1 MDVVIY
7 ARYSSHNQQ
16 ETSIEGQLRV
26 CYDYCERNG
35 YNVIHEYID
44 RAFSGTTDNRPD
56 FLQMIEDSSKKT
68 FQAVVVYQLDRFSRN
83 RNDSAAYKTILK
95 KRGVRVLSAR
105 ENISEDASGIILEG
119 LLETMA
125 EYYSVELSQ
134 KVKRGMNINAEKCLS
149 TGGNRTLGFKVD
161 ENKRFQIDPD
171 TAPIIRFIFEKYA
184 DGVSIQK
191 ITELL
196 NEQGYKTVKGL
207 PFGKNSIRNILCNKR
222 YIGVYTYNGTETPD
236 GMPRIISDELF
247 EKVQEILAKNK
258 KAPARARAKVEYL
271 LTTKLFCGHCKEMMT
286 GISGT
291 GHLGKVYRY
300 YECKG
305 VKKHECKKKKVNKEY
320 IEDLVVAQ
328 CRKLLTTKNINIIA
342 RDVSALCEKE
352 RDTYNLKRLKKQLSE
367 IDRKHNNLIDAIAEC
382 EYDSVRKSLYEKSVL
397 LEKQRESVLKEIKK
411 EEQTQPMLTETE
423 IRFFLT
429 SLKNGNADDI
439 VYKKALINTF
449 VNTIYLYDD
458 RLTIILNVDD
468 EPVVITDELLSDL
481 GINSSDEK
489 GLFKG
494 SYALPKSGVH
504 QTVCSFYF
512 MQKSHFNTS

>member
-16 ETSIEGQLRV
+16 ETSIEGQLKV
-26 CYDYCERNG
+26 CYDYCESNG
-35 YNVIHEYID
+35 YNVINEYID
-44 RAFSGTTDNRPD
+44 RAISGTTDNRPA
-56 FLQMIEDSSKKT
+56 FLQMIEDSSKKN
-68 FQAVVVYQLDRFSRN
+68 FQGVIVYQLDRFSRN
-83 RNDSAAYKTILK
+83 RNDSAAYKAILK
-95 KRGVRVLSAR
+95 KRGVRVISAR

-125 EYYSVELSQ
+125 EYFSVELSQ

-149 TGGNRTLGFKVD
+149 TGGNRTLGFMVD
-161 ENKRFQIDPD
+161 KDKRFQIDPD
-171 TAPIIRFIFEKYA
+171 TAPIIRVIFEMYA
-184 DGVSIQK
+184 NGTSIQK
-191 ITELL
+191 ITEHL

-222 YIGVYTYNGTETPD
+222 YIGVYTYNGTETPG

-286 GISGT
+286 GLSGT

-305 VKKHECKKKKVNKEY
+305 VKKHGCTKKKVKKEY
-320 IEDLVVAQ
+320 IEDLVVNE

-342 RDVSALCEKE
+342 KEVSALCEKE

-367 IDRKHNNLIDAIAEC
+367 INKKHINLINAIAEC
-382 EYDSVRKSLYEKSVL
+382 EYENVRKSLYEQVNTI
-397 LEKQRESVLKEIKK
+397 EEQRTAVEKEIQK
-411 EEQTQPMLTETE
+411 EEKTQPMLTESE

-439 VYKKALINTF
+439 VYRKALINTF

-458 RLTIILNVDD
+458 KITIIFNTDG
-468 EPVVITDELLSDL
+468 EPVVITDELLSDI
-481 GINSSDEK
+481 GVNEAEQK
-489 GLFKG
+489 GLFNG
-494 SYALPKSGVH
+494 NHALPRRRGLHRSATILSIKCRL
-504 QTVCSFYF
+504 T
-512 MQKSHFNTS
+512 